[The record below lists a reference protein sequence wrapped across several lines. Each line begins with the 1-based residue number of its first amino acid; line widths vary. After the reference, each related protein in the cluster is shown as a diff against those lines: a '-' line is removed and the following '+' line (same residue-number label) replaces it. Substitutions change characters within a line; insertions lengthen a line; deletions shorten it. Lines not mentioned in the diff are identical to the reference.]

1 MPIVDSIVNREMPLN
16 LNKYREE
23 EREGGVAEGSE
34 GEGLQHSGLR
44 KEEIKEDS
52 FQDGLR

>member
-1 MPIVDSIVNREMPLN
+1 MPLN

-52 FQDGLR
+52 FQDGLRWEQAK